1 MQMASLYIQLQQ
13 HDLLQL
19 TPLQETNHHNPS
31 TKSKAANEYTLL
43 IALDHG
49 IRLLTNNISQDLSQG
64 SCILLPTQQSYI
76 VKTIKEQ
83 AHIARFTFL
92 AFQVDQLTLLPACPP
107 LILGFPYRLS
117 LSTIK
122 LALTG
127 EDWIS
132 PLPLQ
137 SNKQNRL
144 QEKKFTPTHH
154 SKSAVT
160 QVRLQLILSLMA
172 QLESAA
178 PPVQNDQAVQRT
190 LSYME
195 QHYNEDLTVELL
207 AEMAGMVRWQY
218 SKLFKV
224 MTGKKPTDYLTEIRV
239 QHAKRLLSRS
249 TETLREISRQ
259 VGFKDEYYFSRRF
272 HQLTGHPPREYA
284 NILRRTRQRT
294 ITDSLGRQI
303 SLPDAAIRIVA
314 TGTNTL
320 GELLAIGIRPVG
332 AGITTMKSQVIYRN
346 KLHQIPD
353 IGLQGVP
360 EQVSLLNPDL
370 ILLGNYSEQQLPR
383 LDAIAPTIVYH
394 ESTSTFERLRYIA
407 DLFGRSRTAEQ
418 WIDRY
423 EESVRRIRRQ
433 LADDYIA
440 GERATVYLVLGRN
453 IYVMGQTGFAA
464 TVYESLGFRPTESVN
479 QLIINGRP
487 WIQIDHNKITQYAG
501 DRNFVMIPQ
510 EEMHLNIPSPLQSLV
525 GMLAPGNVFVVE
537 AGWNYD
543 DPLTRERLL
552 TVLPSIFAKEGL
564 APVLANGK
572 NKP

>member
-19 TPLQETNHHNPS
+19 TSLQETNHHNTS
-31 TKSKAANEYTLL
+31 TTSKDSNEYTLL
-43 IALDHG
+43 IALNHG

-64 SCILLPTQQSYI
+64 SCILLPAQQSCI
-76 VKTIKEQ
+76 LQTTKEQ
-83 AHIARFTFL
+83 ADVARFTFL
-92 AFQVDQLTLLPACPP
+92 AFQVDKLNLLPSCPP
-107 LILGFPYRLS
+107 LMLGFPYRLS

-122 LALTG
+122 LALAG
-127 EDWIS
+127 EDWFS
-132 PLPLQ
+132 PSSVQ
-137 SNKQNRL
+137 SNKQNRFH
-144 QEKKFTPTHH
+144 KKHMPTPH
-154 SKSAVT
+154 SKLAVT
-160 QVRLQLILSLMA
+160 QARLQLILGLMA
-172 QLESAA
+172 QLENVP

-195 QHYNEDLTVELL
+195 QHYNEDLNVEFL

-218 SKLFKV
+218 SKSFKV
-224 MTGKKPTDYLTEIRV
+224 ATGKKPTDYLAELRV
-239 QHAKRLLSRS
+239 KHAKELLSS
-249 TETLREISRQ
+249 SNETLREISRQ

-284 NILRRTRQRT
+284 NIQRRTRQRT

-303 SLPDAAIRIVA
+303 SLPDAAMRIVA

-346 KLHQIPD
+346 RLQHMPD
-353 IGLQGVP
+353 IGLQGAP
-360 EQVSLLNPDL
+360 EQVSLLEPDL
-370 ILLGNYSEQQLPR
+370 ILLGNYSEQQLPQ
-383 LDAIAPTIVYH
+383 LDAIAPTIVYS
-394 ESTSTFERLRYIA
+394 EATSTFERLRYIA

-423 EESVRRIRRQ
+423 EGSVRKIRRQ
-433 LADDYIA
+433 LADDYIT
-440 GERATVYLVLGRN
+440 GERATVFLVLDKN

-464 TVYESLGFRPTESVN
+464 TVYESLGFRPTESVY
-479 QLIINGRP
+479 QLIINGRA
-487 WIQIDHNKITQYAG
+487 WIQIGHDKITQYAG
-501 DRNFVMIPQ
+501 DRNFVMVP
-510 EEMHLNIPSPLQSLV
+510 EEGMNINTPSPLLSLV
-525 GMLAPGNVFVVE
+525 GVLASSNVHVVE

-552 TVLPSIFAKEGL
+552 TVLPSIFAKD
-564 APVLANGK
+564 
-572 NKP
+572 

>member
-13 HDLLQL
+13 YDLLQL

-31 TKSKAANEYTLL
+31 TKSEDANDYTML

-49 IRLLTNNISQDLSQG
+49 IRLLMNNISQDLSQG

-92 AFQVDQLTLLPACPP
+92 SFQVDQSTLLPACPP
-107 LILGFPYRLS
+107 LIQGFPYRLS

-122 LALTG
+122 LALAG

-132 PLPLQ
+132 PSPLQ

-144 QEKKFTPTHH
+144 QEKKDPPTQH
-154 SKSAVT
+154 SKLAVT
-160 QVRLQLILSLMA
+160 QARLQLILGLMA
-172 QLESAA
+172 QLESA
-178 PPVQNDQAVQRT
+178 PPTVQNDQAVQRT

-195 QHYNEDLTVELL
+195 QHYNEDLTVEFL

-224 MTGKKPTDYLTEIRV
+224 MTGKKPTDYLTELRV
-239 QHAKRLLSRS
+239 QHAKRLLSSS

-272 HQLTGHPPREYA
+272 HQLTGHPPQEYA

-303 SLPDAAIRIVA
+303 SLPDAAMRIVA

-332 AGITTMKSQVIYRN
+332 AGIATMKSQVIYRN
-346 KLHQIPD
+346 KLHHIPD
-353 IGLQGVP
+353 IGLQGAP
-360 EQVSLLNPDL
+360 EQVSLLKPDL

-383 LDAIAPTIVYH
+383 LDAIAPTIVYR

-418 WIDRY
+418 WIYRY

-440 GERATVYLVLGRN
+440 GERATVYLVLGKN

-479 QLIINGRP
+479 QLIVDGRP

-501 DRNFVMIPQ
+501 DRNFVMVPQ
-510 EEMHLNIPSPLQSLV
+510 EEMNVNTPSPLQSLV
-525 GMLAPGNVFVVE
+525 GMLAPSNVHIVE

-552 TVLPSIFAKEGL
+552 TVLPSIFSKDGL
-564 APVLANGK
+564 TPLLVNEK
-572 NKP
+572 K

>member
-13 HDLLQL
+13 RDLLQL
-19 TPLQETNHHNPS
+19 TPLEETNHHNPS
-31 TKSKAANEYTLL
+31 TKSKDANEYTLL
-43 IALDHG
+43 ITLDHG

-76 VKTIKEQ
+76 LKTIKEQ
-83 AHIARFTFL
+83 AHVARLTFL

-117 LSTIK
+117 LSNIK
-122 LALTG
+122 LALAG
-127 EDWIS
+127 EDWVAPS
-132 PLPLQ
+132 LLQ

-144 QEKKFTPTHH
+144 QEKKYPPTHH
-154 SKSAVT
+154 SKLAVT
-160 QVRLQLILSLMA
+160 QARLQLILGLMA
-172 QLESAA
+172 QLESAP
-178 PPVQNDQAVQRT
+178 PPVQSDQAVQRT

-195 QHYNEDLTVELL
+195 QHYYEDLTVEFL

-218 SKLFKV
+218 SKLFKLV
-224 MTGKKPTDYLTEIRV
+224 TGKKPTDYLTELRV
-239 QHAKRLLSRS
+239 QHAKRLLSSS

-284 NILRRTRQRT
+284 NILRRSRQRT

-303 SLPDAAIRIVA
+303 SLPDAAARIVA

-320 GELLAIGIRPVG
+320 GELLAIGIHPVG

-346 KLHQIPD
+346 KLHHIPD
-353 IGLQGVP
+353 IGLQGAP
-360 EQVSLLNPDL
+360 EQVSLLKPDL
-370 ILLGNYSEQQLPR
+370 ILLGNYNEQQLPR
-383 LDAIAPTIVYH
+383 LDAIAPTIVYR

-407 DLFGRSRTAEQ
+407 GLFGRSRTAEQ

-423 EESVRRIRRQ
+423 EDSVRRIRRQ

-440 GERATVYLVLGRN
+440 GERATVYLVLGKN

-479 QLIINGRP
+479 QLIVDGRP
-487 WIQIDHNKITQYAG
+487 WIQIDFNKITQYTG
-501 DRNFVMIPQ
+501 DRNFVMVPQ
-510 EEMHLNIPSPLQSLV
+510 EEMNVHIPSTLQSLV
-525 GMLAPGNVFVVE
+525 GMLAPSKVHIVE

-552 TVLPSIFAKEGL
+552 TVLPSIFAKDRL
-564 APVLANGK
+564 ALVPANEK
-572 NKP
+572 K

>member
-13 HDLLQL
+13 RDLLQL
-19 TPLQETNHHNPS
+19 TPLEETNHHNPS
-31 TKSKAANEYTLL
+31 TKSKDANEYTLL
-43 IALDHG
+43 ITLDHG

-76 VKTIKEQ
+76 LQTIKEQ
-83 AHIARFTFL
+83 AHVVRLSFL
-92 AFQVDQLTLLPACPP
+92 AFQVDRSNLLPACPP

-122 LALTG
+122 LALAG
-127 EDWIS
+127 EDWVAPS
-132 PLPLQ
+132 LLQ

-144 QEKKFTPTHH
+144 QEKKYPSTHH
-154 SKSAVT
+154 SKLAVT
-160 QVRLQLILSLMA
+160 QARLQLILGLMA
-172 QLESAA
+172 QLESAP
-178 PPVQNDQAVQRT
+178 PPVQSDQAVQRT

-195 QHYNEDLTVELL
+195 QHYYEDLTVEFL

-218 SKLFKV
+218 SKLFKL
-224 MTGKKPTDYLTEIRV
+224 MTGKKPTDYLTELRV
-239 QHAKRLLSRS
+239 QHAKRLLSSS

-303 SLPDAAIRIVA
+303 SLPDAAVRIVA

-320 GELLAIGIRPVG
+320 GELLAIGIHPVG

-346 KLHQIPD
+346 KLHHIPD
-353 IGLQGVP
+353 IGLQGAP
-360 EQVSLLNPDL
+360 EQVSLLKPDL

-383 LDAIAPTIVYH
+383 LDAIAPTIVYR

-407 DLFGRSRTAEQ
+407 GLFGRSRTAEQ

-423 EESVRRIRRQ
+423 EDSVRRIRRQ

-440 GERATVYLVLGRN
+440 GERATVYLVLGKN

-464 TVYESLGFRPTESVN
+464 TLYESLGFRPTESVN
-479 QLIINGRP
+479 QLIVDGRP
-487 WIQIDHNKITQYAG
+487 WIQIDFNKITQYTG
-501 DRNFVMIPQ
+501 DRNFVMVPQ
-510 EEMHLNIPSPLQSLV
+510 EEMNVHIPSTLQSLV
-525 GMLAPGNVFVVE
+525 GMLAPSKVHIVE

-552 TVLPSIFAKEGL
+552 TVLPSIFAKDRL
-564 APVLANGK
+564 ALVPANIK
-572 NKP
+572 K

>member
-1 MQMASLYIQLQQ
+1 MQMASLYIQLKQ

-31 TKSKAANEYTLL
+31 TKSKNANEYTLL

-49 IRLLTNNISQDLSQG
+49 IQLLTNNISQDLSQG
-64 SCILLPTQQSYI
+64 SCILLPTQQSY
-76 VKTIKEQ
+76 TLHTAKEK
-83 AHIARFTFL
+83 ADVARFTFL
-92 AFQVDQLTLLPACPP
+92 AFQVDKSNLLPSCPP
-107 LILGFPYRLS
+107 LILGLPYRLS

-122 LALTG
+122 LALSG
-127 EDWIS
+127 ESWFS
-132 PLPLQ
+132 PSSVQ
-137 SNKQNRL
+137 SNKRNRL
-144 QEKKFTPTHH
+144 HEKHTPAPH
-154 SKSAVT
+154 SKLAVT
-160 QVRLQLILSLMA
+160 HARLQLILCLMA
-172 QLESAA
+172 QLESID
-178 PPVQNDQAVQRT
+178 PPVQNDQAVQHT
-190 LSYME
+190 LRYME
-195 QHYNEDLTVELL
+195 QHYNEDLTVEFL
-207 AEMAGMVRWQY
+207 ADMAGMVRWQY
-218 SKLFKV
+218 SKSFKG
-224 MTGKKPTDYLTEIRV
+224 MTGKKPTDYLAELRV
-239 QHAKRLLSRS
+239 KHAKKLLSS
-249 TETLREISRQ
+249 SSETLREISRQ

-284 NILRRTRQRT
+284 NIQRRTRKRK

-332 AGITTMKSQVIYRN
+332 AGITTMKSQVIYRK

-353 IGLQGVP
+353 IGLQGAP
-360 EQVSLLNPDL
+360 EQVSLLKPDL
-370 ILLGNYSEQQLPR
+370 ILLGNYNEKQLPR

-423 EESVRRIRRQ
+423 EGNVRRIRRQ
-433 LADDYIA
+433 LTDDYIA
-440 GERATVYLVLGRN
+440 GERATVYLVLGKN
-453 IYVMGQTGFAA
+453 IYVMGQTGFGA

-479 QLIINGRP
+479 QLIVDGRA
-487 WIQIDHNKITQYAG
+487 WIQIGHNRITQYAG
-501 DRNFVMIPQ
+501 DRNFVMVPE
-510 EEMHLNIPSPLQSLV
+510 EEMNVNTPSPLQSLV
-525 GMLAPGNVFVVE
+525 GMLTPGKIHIVE

-552 TVLPSIFAKEGL
+552 TILPSIFAKDRL
-564 APVLANGK
+564 ALISAIEK
-572 NKP
+572 K